1 MALPA
6 KQFQRSRWLNLDY
19 LRNLKVN
26 LNMTANVS
34 PEAGG
39 FLRSVETYI
48 DRACQHL
55 DLPEGLAERIRAC
68 NSTYTVRFGVRL
80 RGRMYSFTG
89 WRSVHSEHVE
99 PAKGGIRYDPSANA
113 EEVEALAALMSLKC
127 ALVDVPFG
135 GSKGAL
141 CIDPKEWEVHELER
155 ITRRFTQELAKRN
168 LISPGRNV
176 PAPDLGTGEREMA
189 WMADEYRRTGPADI
203 VNANAC
209 VTGKPLSS
217 GGIAGRT
224 EATGRGVQYAIQCYL
239 RDLRQKEVNGKRDLS
254 KMTIAVQGF
263 GNVGYHAAKFL
274 SEENGAS
281 IVCIIERDGYI
292 WNAQGLDVAAV
303 KQHQLATGSILGFAG
318 ASSYLDNEKALS
330 VECDIL
336 IPAAMEAAINRANS
350 STIRA
355 ALIVEAANGPITS
368 DAEPV
373 LKGLGITVLPD
384 LFVNAGGVIVSYFE
398 WVKNLTHIPFG
409 LMERRRR
416 ERRNLQITFALE
428 AMTGHPFPEEMRD
441 EFLEGGGEIDLVRSG
456 LEDIMTAAYER
467 IAALLDS
474 RPELGDFRTAAYHIA
489 LNRIAEAYK
498 AIGI

>member
-1 MALPA
+1 MDE
-6 KQFQRSRWLNLDY
+6 S
-19 LRNLKVN
+19 LRA
-26 LNMTANVS
+26 T
-34 PEAGG
+34 G
-39 FLRSVETYI
+39 FEDNDREGTFLESVESYI
-48 DRACQHL
+48 DRAFEHL

-99 PAKGGIRYDPSANA
+99 PAKGGIRFDDSSSA

-141 CIDPKEWEVHELER
+141 RIDPKEWDVHELER

-176 PAPDLGTGEREMA
+176 PAPDMGTGEREMA
-189 WMADEYRRTGPADI
+189 WMADEYKRTGPSDL

-209 VTGKPLSS
+209 VTGKPLSR

-224 EATGRGVQYAIQCYL
+224 EATGRGVQYAIHCYL
-239 RDLRQKEVNGKRDLS
+239 RDLDFPGVGGKRDLS
-254 KMTIAVQGF
+254 SMAVVVQGF

-274 SEENGAS
+274 SEEDRAKV
-281 IVCIIERDGYI
+281 VCVVERDGFVF
-292 WNAQGLDVAAV
+292 NSRGLDVEAV
-303 KQHQLATGSILGFAG
+303 HQHRLQTGSILGFAG
-318 ASSYLDNEKALS
+318 AESSPDKERGLE

-336 IPAAMEAAINRANS
+336 IPAAMENAITAANAGR
-350 STIRA
+350 IRA
-355 ALIVEAANGPITS
+355 RLIAEAANGPIS
-368 DAEPV
+368 FQAEKT
-373 LKGLGITVLPD
+373 LLRNGIIILPD
-384 LFVNAGGVIVSYFE
+384 LFVNAGGVVVSYFE

-416 ERRNLQITFALE
+416 ERRNLQITSALE
-428 AMTGHPFPEEMRD
+428 TMTGQVFPEHMRD
-441 EFLEGGGEIDLVRSG
+441 EFLEGGREIDLVRSG
-456 LEDIMTAAYER
+456 LDDVMRGAYER
-467 IAALLDS
+467 MAGVLRS
-474 RPELGDFRTAAYHIA
+474 RPAIEDFRTAAYYVA
-489 LNRIAEAYK
+489 LHQIGDAYK